1 MSSAHTDQE
10 FKAFAAYE
18 AKGQLKPFTYTPRP
32 LGEED
37 VDIRITH
44 CGICSS
50 DLHTI
55 DSGWGPS
62 NYPGTLTPDPSPRGG
77 VLTMPH
83 SGSRP

>member
-1 MSSAHTDQE
+1 MSATHYHTDE
-10 FKAFAAYE
+10 IKAFAAFE

-62 NYPGTLTPDPSPRGG
+62 LYPGARPLFLPRQHCC
-77 VLTMPH
+77 LRDT
-83 SGSRP
+83 SA